1 MANKKG
7 AGRPDKFKVK
17 AEKKFY
23 LVPLKVLKQFDIYYE
38 DLTKEF
44 LNTKE

>member
-7 AGRPDKFKVK
+7 QGRKNKFKVK

-23 LVPLKVLKQFDIYYE
+23 LVPLKVLKKFDVFYE

-44 LNTKE
+44 LNKE

>member
-1 MANKKG
+1 MKNKKG
-7 AGRPDKFKVK
+7 QGRKNKFKVK

-38 DLTKEF
+38 DLTKDF
-44 LNTKE
+44 LNKKE